1 MAKLSEKFTGQH
13 MALFAAA
20 GSVILLNIIDSLKG
34 PTNPDD
40 QLKAVSSNGSKYS
53 NPSMSWYQ
61 KIFCRGYQ
69 RSLNCGFQFLHP
81 MKDSLEEDGKVIREG
96 APKDGVVVYR
106 GHLKGSKD
114 PFHGKIQ
121 FDPND

>member
-1 MAKLSEKFTGQH
+1 

-20 GSVILLNIIDSLKG
+20 GSVILLNIIDTLKG
-34 PTNPDD
+34 PKNPGE
-40 QLKAVSSNGSKYS
+40 QLKMVSSNGSKYS

-81 MKDSLEEDGKVIREG
+81 MKESLEEEG
-96 APKDGVVVYR
+96 ETIKEAAAADGVVVYR
-106 GHLKGSKD
+106 GYLKGSKD
-114 PFHGKIQ
+114 PFKGKIE